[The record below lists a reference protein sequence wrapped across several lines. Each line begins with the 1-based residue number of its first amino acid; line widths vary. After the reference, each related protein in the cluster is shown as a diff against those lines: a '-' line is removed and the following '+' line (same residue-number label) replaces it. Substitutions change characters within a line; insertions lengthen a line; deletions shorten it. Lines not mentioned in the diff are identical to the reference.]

1 MQTVMKTAQ
10 YGYGMIE
17 NTDRRTLKT
26 TQVSLRILTLILEH
40 DGLTLAELDEMVDS
54 PKSSILSHLDT
65 LRDSRYLVKTDGVY
79 RVSFRVALLGD
90 RVRAR
95 YPDRDR
101 VSSVL
106 EDLAETTGE
115 EANFTIFEHG
125 RLLMFHGT
133 SGNAATTEDETD
145 YRSEYYLHNT
155 AAGKAILAEL
165 DPTRVERI
173 LDKWGLP
180 RESEATITDRE
191 RLFDELAETGQ
202 RGYGIVDEEFAPGLV
217 AVGAA
222 VHRDDGTVLGG
233 LSVGGPKYR
242 IDRTRIDHE
251 LGEQLLEAVKSLE
264 SRLHS

>member
-1 MQTVMKTAQ
+1 METIIKTAQ
-10 YGYGMIE
+10 YEYGMIE
-17 NTDRRTLKT
+17 NTERRTLKT
-26 TQVSLRILTLILEH
+26 TQTSLRILTLILEH
-40 DGLTLAELDEMVDS
+40 DGLSLAELDGMVDS

-95 YPDRDR
+95 YPNRDR
-101 VSSVL
+101 VRSVL

-133 SGNAATTEDETD
+133 SGNAAAVEDEAD

-155 AAGKAILAEL
+155 AAGKAILSEL
-165 DPTRVERI
+165 DQTRVERI

-191 RLFDELAETGQ
+191 RLFDELAETGE

-222 VHRDDGTVLGG
+222 VHHDDGTVLGG

-242 IDRTRIDHE
+242 IDRTRINRK
-251 LGEQLLEAVKSLE
+251 LGEQLLGAVHSLE
-264 SRLHS
+264 STLKS

>member
-1 MQTVMKTAQ
+1 MEPAKDE
-10 YGYGMIE
+10 YRMIE
-17 NTDRRTLKT
+17 NTERRTLKT
-26 TQVSLRILTLILEH
+26 TRTSLRILTLVLEH
-40 DGLTLAELDEMVDS
+40 DGLTLAELDGMVDS
-54 PKSSILSHLDT
+54 PKSSILSHLNT
-65 LRDSRYLVKTDGVY
+65 LRDSRYLVKTDGLY

-95 YPDRDR
+95 YPDRGR
-101 VSSVL
+101 VSSAL
-106 EDLAETTGE
+106 EELAETTGE

-133 SGNAATTEDETD
+133 SGNTATAEDEAD

-155 AAGKAILAEL
+155 AAGKAILSEL
-165 DPTRVERI
+165 DRTRVERI

-191 RLFDELAETGQ
+191 RLFDELAETAE

-242 IDRTRIDHE
+242 IDRTRIDNE
-251 LGEQLLEAVKSLE
+251 LGEQLLRAVNALE
-264 SRLHS
+264 STLQS